1 MSALAKFAREVAT
14 APHYRGRPIA
24 TLRYAYA
31 KWVFHR
37 ARQNDPLRF
46 LNDLGIDPVAA
57 LDGFDRWRLYLER
70 AVSAVR
76 NASGGQ
82 GGVGFDDGLIL
93 YGLARALKPN
103 YVIETGV
110 AAGISTSFFAAAIV
124 ENKGGRLF
132 SIEFPPHQANGDF
145 TRGNRKPLDDGS
157 RYSWREKGVGWA
169 IPLALRDQLADR
181 HQLILEDARTALP
194 RLLASLPQ
202 IDIFF
207 HDDLHTP
214 DHMLWEYE
222 SVWPRL
228 RPSGV
233 LISDDVNHGWIEFC
247 RRHHL
252 RGAAF
257 NNLDRLCALRKPGR
271 EEARS

>member
-1 MSALAKFAREVAT
+1 MSVLGKFAHEVAS
-14 APHYRGRPIA
+14 APHYRHRPIA

-46 LNDLGIDPVAA
+46 LSDLGIDPGVA
-57 LDGFDRWRLYLER
+57 LDGFDHWRPDLER
-70 AVSAVR
+70 AISAVQSA
-76 NASGGQ
+76 NSGQ
-82 GGVGFDDGLIL
+82 GGIGFNDGLIL
-93 YGLARALKPN
+93 YGLARALRPA

-110 AAGISTSFFAAAIV
+110 AAGISTSFFAAALI
-124 ENKGGRLF
+124 ENKTGHLF
-132 SIEFPPHQANGDF
+132 SIEFPAGATHSAAASATPA
-145 TRGNRKPLDDGS
+145 PLDDGS
-157 RYSWREKGVGWA
+157 VYSWRGLGVGWA
-169 IPLALRDQLADR
+169 IPPALRNRIAER
-181 HQLILEDARTALP
+181 HQLVLDDARTALP
-194 RLLASLPQ
+194 RLLSSLSQ

-228 RPSGV
+228 RIGGV

-247 RRHHL
+247 RRHNL

-271 EEARS
+271 EQARR